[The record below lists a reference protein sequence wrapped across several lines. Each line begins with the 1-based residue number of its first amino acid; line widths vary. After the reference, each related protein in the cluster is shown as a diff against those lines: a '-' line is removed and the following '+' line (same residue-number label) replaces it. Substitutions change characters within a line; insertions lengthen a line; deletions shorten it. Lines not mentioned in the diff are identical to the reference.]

1 MASVEELLD
10 ADPMPML
17 VLLAAAGERAA
28 LEATIRR
35 LRGDERMASTAL
47 VVVGAAD
54 DEQGVVGALRAGA
67 DDFFPRGLR
76 PAELRARLEAR
87 LRGYR
92 AAAELRRRQRGA
104 AMLLDLTQALSSSV
118 HIRDI
123 LFLVVRRIAEVL
135 EVDRVSVILGGQED
149 EIGYVIAASDDQKLR
164 DLPIRLTDY
173 PEIGK
178 ALETGEPLVIA
189 DAAEHPLFE
198 LARVAPPTRFRWLA
212 LCPIR
217 FEDRVMGV
225 LFLRDRHPHALDD
238 TEMFLLR
245 AMANATGIALRN
257 ARLLQSLRDQSRRSR
272 FAHFEAEK
280 RVKSLQRYLDIFDS
294 SADGIVVIDAAGRVL
309 FCNPAACGI
318 VRRTAQNLRSSD
330 FSRLLYKDGRRR
342 FDKLRKSFAHG
353 EYPHNVDLAIR
364 TPAGERRILSV
375 SFNSTLGEDSGIIV
389 SFRDVTRDRAL
400 ARELTQTKEFLE
412 RVIASSVDAI
422 VSADMKGRVLLFNPA
437 AERICGYKAAEVVG
451 RMNVRD
457 LYPDG
462 TAVEIMKLIRSEDK
476 GGAGALEA
484 YHTELLGKN
493 GSHIPV
499 LLTAALII
507 HRNRPIGSVGVFRD
521 LRARLEMEA
530 ELAET
535 RQELAV
541 QEKKAVVAELAG
553 ATAHELNQP
562 LTAIMGYGE
571 MLSRRLG
578 EGGQLGGAIGA
589 IVRESERMASM
600 VRKIGKLTKYETKP
614 YVGEAKILD
623 IDRSVG
629 SDRPPARTRARGG
642 ERGEDDDPLG
652 AVEREET
659 ESR

>member
-451 RMNVRD
+451 RLYVRD

-462 TAVEIMKLIRSEDK
+462 TAVEIM
-476 GGAGALEA
+476 
-484 YHTELLGKN
+484 
-493 GSHIPV
+493 
-499 LLTAALII
+499 
-507 HRNRPIGSVGVFRD
+507 
-521 LRARLEMEA
+521 
-530 ELAET
+530 
-535 RQELAV
+535 
-541 QEKKAVVAELAG
+541 
-553 ATAHELNQP
+553 
-562 LTAIMGYGE
+562 
-571 MLSRRLG
+571 
-578 EGGQLGGAIGA
+578 
-589 IVRESERMASM
+589 
-600 VRKIGKLTKYETKP
+600 
-614 YVGEAKILD
+614 
-623 IDRSVG
+623 
-629 SDRPPARTRARGG
+629 
-642 ERGEDDDPLG
+642 
-652 AVEREET
+652 
-659 ESR
+659 

>member
-1 MASVEELLD
+1 MSERQQVGNYELLEPLGRGGMGD
-10 ADPMPML
+10 
-17 VLLAAAGERAA
+17 VWRARH
-28 LEATIRR
+28 RR
-35 LRGDERMASTAL
+35 LDRS
-47 VVVGAAD
+47 AA
-54 DEQGVVGALRAGA
+54 V
-67 DDFFPRGLR
+67 
-76 PAELRARLEAR
+76 
-87 LRGYR
+87 
-92 AAAELRRRQRGA
+92 
-104 AMLLDLTQALSSSV
+104 
-118 HIRDI
+118 
-123 LFLVVRRIAEVL
+123 
-135 EVDRVSVILGGQED
+135 
-149 EIGYVIAASDDQKLR
+149 
-164 DLPIRLTDY
+164 
-173 PEIGK
+173 
-178 ALETGEPLVIA
+178 
-189 DAAEHPLFE
+189 
-198 LARVAPPTRFRWLA
+198 
-212 LCPIR
+212 
-217 FEDRVMGV
+217 
-225 LFLRDRHPHALDD
+225 
-238 TEMFLLR
+238 
-245 AMANATGIALRN
+245 
-257 ARLLQSLRDQSRRSR
+257 
-272 FAHFEAEK
+272 
-280 RVKSLQRYLDIFDS
+280 
-294 SADGIVVIDAAGRVL
+294 
-309 FCNPAACGI
+309 
-318 VRRTAQNLRSSD
+318 
-330 FSRLLYKDGRRR
+330 
-342 FDKLRKSFAHG
+342 
-353 EYPHNVDLAIR
+353 
-364 TPAGERRILSV
+364 
-375 SFNSTLGEDSGIIV
+375 
-389 SFRDVTRDRAL
+389 
-400 ARELTQTKEFLE
+400 
-412 RVIASSVDAI
+412 
-422 VSADMKGRVLLFNPA
+422 
-437 AERICGYKAAEVVG
+437 
-451 RMNVRD
+451 
-457 LYPDG
+457 
-462 TAVEIMKLIRSEDK
+462 KLIRSEDK